1 MDISFNKTNGVA
13 AVYFI
18 KKFMTKFP
26 ELKYLVLVIKAFL
39 KTRGLNETFHG
50 GLSSY
55 LVTILVISY
64 LLEIKKFETDKQLL
78 LSEHLLN
85 FFELYGT
92 KFNYRDLGL
101 SIRKGGF
108 YFKRSDRDWEN
119 FQKPISLCVENPQDP
134 TIDIGRASHRFTDVH
149 SAFQH
154 AYDTLKFNS
163 SQHKSIL

>member
-1 MDISFNKTNGVA
+1 MKLEDTESNLFMDISFNKTNGVA

-119 FQKPISLCVENPQDP
+119 F
-134 TIDIGRASHRFTDVH
+134 
-149 SAFQH
+149 
-154 AYDTLKFNS
+154 
-163 SQHKSIL
+163 